1 METSQTLADKRRRGK
16 VVWEWRFGCHNHEA
30 LQPTLWWLFHSTSDS
45 EPGKKARNCAGAIWS
60 FKLILKQAEKSWF
73 GWQKEGARLA
83 KDWKVRTSTS
93 LIRKYLPRE
102 QSSAHSNISRFSKVT
117 VLNKPKLQPTLYFWP
132 ETTTL
137 GILNAL
143 GTRCRLSAK
152 TKLANSFRKQPK
164 SWPASLWKKTFQP
177 FSKKNK
183 HFSFAWCLYSR
194 QYRHTV

>member
-1 METSQTLADKRRRGK
+1 MRVALLVAIIPKRSSAHYG
-16 VVWEWRFGCHNHEA
+16 GS
-30 LQPTLWWLFHSTSDS
+30 FHSTSDS
-45 EPGKKARNCAGAIWS
+45 EPGTKAGNCAGAIWS

-93 LIRKYLPRE
+93 LIRKYLPRK

-117 VLNKPKLQPTLYFWP
+117 VLNKPKPENHDAWHTKCAWYKMSPLGKNQIGQFLPKAAKKAGLQAC
-132 ETTTL
+132 E
-137 GILNAL
+137 
-143 GTRCRLSAK
+143 
-152 TKLANSFRKQPK
+152 
-164 SWPASLWKKTFQP
+164 KKTFQP